1 VANDDL
7 IDAEADAGHV
17 RPATPA
23 EQADVAAMH
32 ASNRA
37 AWDEAAERYEGW
49 LAEAIEL
56 IRGGGTNL
64 FGAEV
69 ELIGDLRGR
78 CRRAIHL
85 QCAGGRDTLSLWNLG
100 ADEVVGID
108 FSPRM
113 LALARRLAEATG
125 APARWIES
133 DVLATPHDLDG
144 TADLVYT
151 GRGSLVWLQDLDAWA
166 AVVARLL
173 SRTGRFVLFEG
184 HPVEWL
190 FDVDADGRWIATDY
204 DYFGG
209 AEASKGWAPEYI
221 DRLSLPDDDQSW
233 KFARAWTLGEVI
245 TALLGAGLRLERVTE
260 HPIDWWGGHA
270 DVRAEDAGRIPL
282 SFSVVARG
290 PAGG

>member
-1 VANDDL
+1 VAHDDSADS
-7 IDAEADAGHV
+7 DAAHL
-17 RPATPA
+17 RPATRA
-23 EQADVAAMH
+23 ELADVGAMH
-32 ASNRA
+32 EANRA
-37 AWDEAAERYEGW
+37 AWEEAAERYEGW

-64 FGAEV
+64 FGAEI
-69 ELIGDLRGR
+69 ELIGDLHGR

-100 ADEVVGID
+100 ADEVIGID

-113 LALARRLAEATG
+113 LDLARRLTEATG

-133 DVLATPHDLDG
+133 DVLATPHELDG
-144 TADLVYT
+144 TADVVYT
-151 GRGSLVWLQDLDAWA
+151 GRGSLLWLQDLDKWA

-173 SRTGRFVLFEG
+173 SPTGRFVLFEG
-184 HPVEWL
+184 HPAEWL
-190 FDVDADGRWIATDY
+190 FDVDAAGRWVATDY

-221 DRLSLPDDDQSW
+221 DRLSIAEADQSW

-245 TALLGAGLRLERVTE
+245 TALLQADLRIERVTE

-270 DVRAEDAGRIPL
+270 DVRAEDRGRIPL
-282 SFSVVARG
+282 SFSVVAHGR
-290 PAGG
+290 AGA

>member
-1 VANDDL
+1 VAHDDAADL
-7 IDAEADAGHV
+7 DAAHV

-23 EQADVAAMH
+23 EQGDVAAMH

-49 LAEAIEL
+49 LAEGIEL

-64 FGAEV
+64 FGAEI
-69 ELIGDLRGR
+69 ELIGDLHER
-78 CRRAIHL
+78 CRRAVHL

-100 ADEVVGID
+100 ADEVIGVD

-113 LALARRLAEATG
+113 LDLARRLTAATG

-133 DVLATPHDLDG
+133 DVLATPHELDG

-151 GRGSLVWLQDLDAWA
+151 GRGSLLWLQDLDAWA

-173 SRTGRFVLFEG
+173 SPTGRFVLFEG

-209 AEASKGWAPEYI
+209 TEASKGWAPEYI
-221 DRLSLPDDDQSW
+221 DRLSIGDMDQSW

-260 HPIDWWGGHA
+260 HPIDWWGGHR
-270 DVRAEDAGRIPL
+270 DVRDEDRGRIPL

>member
-1 VANDDL
+1 VTHDETADP
-7 IDAEADAGHV
+7 DAAHL

-23 EQADVAAMH
+23 ELADVGAMH
-32 ASNRA
+32 AANRA
-37 AWDEAAERYEGW
+37 AWNEAAERYEGW
-49 LAEAIEL
+49 LAEAIQQ
-56 IRGGGTNL
+56 IRSGGTNL
-64 FGAEV
+64 FGTEI
-69 ELIGDLRGR
+69 ELIGDLHGR

-100 ADEVVGID
+100 ANEVVGID

-113 LALARRLAEATG
+113 LDLARRLAEATG

-133 DVLATPHDLDG
+133 DVLATPHELDG

-151 GRGSLVWLQDLDAWA
+151 GRGSLLWLQDLDAWA

-173 SRTGRFVLFEG
+173 SPSGRFVLFEG
-184 HPVEWL
+184 HPAEWL
-190 FDVDADGRWIATDY
+190 FDVDAEGRWVATDY

-209 AEASKGWAPEYI
+209 PEASKGWAPEYI
-221 DRLSLPDDDQSW
+221 DRLSIADADQSW

-245 TALLGAGLRLERVTE
+245 TSLLQAGLRLERVAE

-270 DVRAEDAGRIPL
+270 DVRVEDRGRIPL

-290 PAGG
+290 PTGG